1 MLLTRLS
8 ALTLPLLLALVG
20 ALALR
25 RKQDVFGTLTRGA
38 TAGLKTIAGLI
49 PTLVALL
56 CAVHMLRASGALDL
70 LASLLRPV
78 TERLGIPTELMQL
91 ILIRP
96 FSGSGALAAATDIM
110 QTMGA
115 DSLAGRMAAVML
127 ASSETALY
135 TASVYFGAV
144 GVRRTRYAI
153 PAAFVAECTA
163 FLVAALTVHLFWG

>member
-1 MLLTRLS
+1 MWLTRLS
-8 ALTLPLLLALVG
+8 ALTLPLLLALAG
-20 ALALR
+20 AFALH
-25 RKQDVFGTLTRGA
+25 RKQDVFGSLTNGA
-38 TAGLKTIAGLI
+38 ETGLKTIARLI

-56 CAVHMLRASGALDL
+56 CAVHMLRASGAFDL
-70 LASLLRPV
+70 MGSLLHPMA
-78 TERLGIPTELMQL
+78 ERLGIPAELIQL

-110 QTMGA
+110 QTTGA

-135 TASVYFGAV
+135 TAGVYFGAV

-163 FLVAALTVHLFWG
+163 FLVAAVTVRLFWG